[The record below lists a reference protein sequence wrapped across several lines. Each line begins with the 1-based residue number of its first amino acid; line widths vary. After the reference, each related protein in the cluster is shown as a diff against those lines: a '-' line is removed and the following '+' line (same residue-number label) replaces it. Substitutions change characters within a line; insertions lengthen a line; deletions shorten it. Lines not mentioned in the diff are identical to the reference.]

1 MAWECTF
8 DRIELVN
15 GGGERKGMGST
26 IAGKPATVGERGNS
40 LRS

>member
-1 MAWECTF
+1 ME
-8 DRIELVN
+8 
-15 GGGERKGMGST
+15 GGERKEMGST